1 MDRGPPLLMLAVVE
15 GNGER
20 TLLNS
25 CRSGVSGGGGEAEGG
40 GTSWPGEFSH

>member
-25 CRSGVSGGGGEAEGG
+25 CRSAQAGGGGEAEGD
-40 GTSWPGEFSH
+40 GTGWPEEFSH